1 MAKESKI
8 LNKLDILIDKI
19 ETLLE
24 NQKTIPREDN
34 FISISEASRRLNV
47 SRYYLQKVIKNGK
60 IKTTKINGKYKIFK
74 KSLQDVFQYEQR
86 TRKLRIYK
94 NPTG

>member
-86 TRKLRIYK
+86 TRKIRIYK

>member
-47 SRYYLQKVIKNGK
+47 SRYSLQKVIKNGK

-86 TRKLRIYK
+86 TRKIRIYK

>member
-86 TRKLRIYK
+86 TRKNRIYK
-94 NPTG
+94 NPSG

>member
-1 MAKESKI
+1 MAKKSKI

-74 KSLQDVFQYEQR
+74 KSLQDVF
-86 TRKLRIYK
+86 
-94 NPTG
+94 

>member
-1 MAKESKI
+1 MTKESKI
-8 LNKLDILIDKI
+8 LNKVDKLIDRI

-24 NQKTIPREDN
+24 KQNSIPNKDY

-47 SRYYLQKVIKNGK
+47 TRYYIERSIKSGK

-74 KSLQDVFQYEQR
+74 KSLQDVF
-86 TRKLRIYK
+86 
-94 NPTG
+94 

>member
-86 TRKLRIYK
+86 TRKIRIYK
-94 NPTG
+94 NSSR